1 MVLSKNIL
9 FRVNQI
15 AQQIPPPPTII
26 LDFIFLLIPSN
37 HPAKRL
43 WTLVGGIKLQETW
56 TTLHTNLAKWHSK
69 NRCWID
75 SQKQHFL
82 SPCHVALLNCPSLK
96 LLLYISIIAFFQLFF
111 PKAFL
116 DGHSD
121 FVIINGRYCY
131 YERGRLTQDNFE
143 IEEVSDIVV
152 SQVQLGLL
160 VALLFRDRRPC
171 HTLRGSTDG
180 AMISSIVGCMHERS
194 YQRVRSSPGCWWR
207 TSMGG

>member
-1 MVLSKNIL
+1 MLNRLTETTFSISLPRRVAKLSFVKITPLYKYNCIL
-9 FRVNQI
+9 
-15 AQQIPPPPTII
+15 
-26 LDFIFLLIPSN
+26 
-37 HPAKRL
+37 
-43 WTLVGGIKLQETW
+43 
-56 TTLHTNLAKWHSK
+56 
-69 NRCWID
+69 
-75 SQKQHFL
+75 
-82 SPCHVALLNCPSLK
+82 
-96 LLLYISIIAFFQLFF
+96 SIIF

-143 IEEVSDIVV
+143 IEEVNDIVV